1 MTLPNIFYKIK
12 NTTIAWFADIRVYVG
27 GFVLF
32 GNSSY
37 SIKGPDTRYVLNV
50 LEPGDVL
57 LRRYDHYLGSILIP
71 GYWSHAAMYVGDGY
85 VIHMLGQGINK
96 EDILTFLRCDDI
108 CILRCADSSKK
119 ASAIEKAFNYLY
131 KDIAYD
137 YEFNFNNEEA
147 MYCTEFIDYCYG
159 NLKYENKQIDKLIL
173 PDDLLGTIFEVVWKK
188 E

>member
-1 MTLPNIFYKIK
+1 MTLSTIFYKIK
-12 NTTIAWFADIRVYVG
+12 NTLIAWFSDIRVYAG

-71 GYWSHAAMYVGDGY
+71 GYWSHAALYVGDGY

-108 CILRCADSSKK
+108 CILRCPDNNK
-119 ASAIEKAFNYLY
+119 AVTAIKNAFNCLY
-131 KDIAYD
+131 KDIGYD
-137 YEFNFNNEEA
+137 YEFNFNDEKE
-147 MYCTEFIDYCYG
+147 MSCTEFIDTCYEHP
-159 NLKYENKQIDKLIL
+159 KYSSKPIDKLIL
-173 PDDLLGTIFEVVWKK
+173 PDDLLESIFEVVWKK
-188 E
+188 D

>member
-1 MTLPNIFYKIK
+1 MTLSTIFYKIK
-12 NTTIAWFADIRVYVG
+12 NTLIAWFSDIRVYAG

-71 GYWSHAAMYVGDGY
+71 GYWSHAALYVGDGY

-108 CILRCADSSKK
+108 CILRCPDNNK
-119 ASAIEKAFNYLY
+119 AVTAIKNAFNCLY
-131 KDIAYD
+131 KDIGYD
-137 YEFNFNNEEA
+137 YEFNFNDEIIAKDIAFIISKQKTDGSFEESVDITSSA
-147 MYCTEFIDYCYG
+147 IQA
-159 NLKYENKQIDKLIL
+159 LKQF
-173 PDDLLGTIFEVVWKK
+173 DLVG
-188 E
+188 